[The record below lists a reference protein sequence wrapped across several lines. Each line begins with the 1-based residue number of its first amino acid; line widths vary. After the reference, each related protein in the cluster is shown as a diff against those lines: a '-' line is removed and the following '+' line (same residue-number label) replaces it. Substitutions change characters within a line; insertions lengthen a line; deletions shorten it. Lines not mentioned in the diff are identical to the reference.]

1 LKDFLLNAAVLIGI
15 LGVSAFIT
23 SWFTRTMYIR
33 CAACGTLNARR
44 RRECRSCLQDLRD
57 LSWLP
62 GFT

>member
-23 SWFTRTMYIR
+23 SWFARNMYIR

-44 RRECRSCLQDLRD
+44 REECRSCKAELR
-57 LSWLP
+57 L
-62 GFT
+62 